1 MGRTP
6 GPPRPSPAPG
16 LTGLSHVSFTEHRAD
31 HDATLVNTTLALSEE
46 TLGEGDACVLCAPHT
61 GAPQEQQ
68 KAGSPRAPPR
78 QGEQGWES
86 LGTLGAERPGPDGP
100 RRASW
105 GQEAAAGPARRTVP
119 AGPGG
124 IGARCPS
131 RLPARVPRGLPSHGR
146 LGSGP
151 HTLRTH

>member
-1 MGRTP
+1 M
-6 GPPRPSPAPG
+6 
-16 LTGLSHVSFTEHRAD
+16 
-31 HDATLVNTTLALSEE
+31 
-46 TLGEGDACVLCAPHT
+46 CCAPHT
-61 GAPQEQQ
+61 LGPRRSSRKRGLQGPPQARGAGLGEPGDT
-68 KAGSPRAPPR
+68 GSRAP
-78 QGEQGWES
+78 
-86 LGTLGAERPGPDGP
+86 GAGRA

-131 RLPARVPRGLPSHGR
+131 QLPARVPRGLPSHGR

-151 HTLRTH
+151 PALRTH

>member
-1 MGRTP
+1 MEGTP
-6 GPPRPSPAPG
+6 
-16 LTGLSHVSFTEHRAD
+16 V
-31 HDATLVNTTLALSEE
+31 
-46 TLGEGDACVLCAPHT
+46 CCAPHT
-61 GAPQEQQ
+61 WGPAGAAESGVSKGPPQARGAGLGEPGD
-68 KAGSPRAPPR
+68 AGSRAP
-78 QGEQGWES
+78 
-86 LGTLGAERPGPDGP
+86 GAGRA

-151 HTLRTH
+151 PDLRTH